1 MTILQVLKKI
11 KNLDRKIAK
20 TSIRIQKWCSHFDNE
35 ETQYDVSKLIQSVN
49 DMIEEKSK
57 LRHSL
62 HVTNVRTVTEFCG
75 KNISIDELIILLTL
89 TLPNKIRILKMLKR
103 YEKCYDDDKSLK
115 VVMNYNPQER
125 DKKIDALENLIDEAE
140 EVLDNINIT
149 VKVI

>member
-1 MTILQVLKKI
+1 
-11 KNLDRKIAK
+11 
-20 TSIRIQKWCSHFDNE
+20 
-35 ETQYDVSKLIQSVN
+35 
-49 DMIEEKSK
+49 MIEEKSK

-62 HVTNVRTVTEFCG
+62 HVTNVRATTEFYG
-75 KNISIDELIILLTL
+75 RNISIDELIILLTV
-89 TLPNKIRILKMLKR
+89 TLPDKVKMLKMLKR
-103 YEKCYDDDKSLK
+103 REKGYNDDKSLK